1 MSYNAEETRNK
12 RAEVAM
18 ELLRHKALMQI
29 AKGGPCLLDEN
40 DINEVLVVAGVPV
53 VVPGEIHHK
62 ELEVI

>member
-1 MSYNAEETRNK
+1 MYSAAETREK

-40 DINEVLVVAGVPV
+40 DINEVLVVAGAPV
-53 VVPGEIHHK
+53 IIPEENHQK
-62 ELEVI
+62 ELEVM

>member
-1 MSYNAEETRNK
+1 MYSAEETREK

-40 DINEVLVVAGVPV
+40 DINEILIVAGLKVIVPDEV
-53 VVPGEIHHK
+53 NKK
-62 ELEVI
+62 ELEVM

>member
-1 MSYNAEETRNK
+1 MYNAEETREK

-53 VVPGEIHHK
+53 IVPGEIHQK